1 MALAG
6 CGQQA
11 ETQHEILSKLDA
23 IKSELANRQGAPVRW
38 AFANKFKID
47 SAIFQWSR
55 DKMEQA
61 KKAEGLPPETEEKIR
76 QYEALQSE
84 LTRKQME
91 TPRLRLPF
99 SGSRPEA
106 SAIDKEYEASSQKVA
121 EAKAP
126 IAVIVERRSRQE
138 AKYREQYSIQQLIA
152 EYVKDRY
159 DLVLDSEDK
168 VLYRTAAEV
177 PDITEGIIQFFNER
191 IKL

>member
-1 MALAG
+1 
-6 CGQQA
+6 
-11 ETQHEILSKLDA
+11 
-23 IKSELANRQGAPVRW
+23 VRW

-61 KKAEGLPPETEEKIR
+61 KRAEKLPPETEEKIR

-91 TPRLRLPF
+91 TPRLRLPLN
-99 SGSRPEA
+99 GPHPEA
-106 SAIDKEYEASSQKVA
+106 AAVDKEYEVLAQKVA

-126 IAVIVERRSRQE
+126 IADILERRSRQE
-138 AKYREQYSIQQLIA
+138 TKYREQYSLEQVIA
-152 EYVKDRY
+152 EYVKGRY
-159 DLVLDSEDK
+159 ELVVDSDQR
-168 VLYRTAAEV
+168 VLYRTTPEV
-177 PDITEGIIQFFNER
+177 PDITEGIITFFNEK